1 MRVSRVLVSSWD
13 SKYIHR
19 VTKNRLFFFFSFL
32 DCRSIKD
39 SIEECESN
47 EKGYPYKRIEI
58 FDTERRV
65 WEINTWRARLG
76 GKILSTFNCAM
87 FTSWPVIILF
97 GTRRL

>member
-1 MRVSRVLVSSWD
+1 MR
-13 SKYIHR
+13 
-19 VTKNRLFFFFSFL
+19 
-32 DCRSIKD
+32 
-39 SIEECESN
+39 IEEE
-47 EKGYPYKRIEI
+47 YKRIEI